1 MYTIKTKIVL
11 RADSKTFEWESID
24 KWNIMIEEA
33 LEGWRYSNDCSSHF
47 FYIAL
52 RAAAPYQSLRINS
65 TVSIV
70 DSYMLSKH
78 DN

>member
-33 LEGWRYSNDCSSHF
+33 LEGLDGIPLMIAVLIFSISH
-47 FYIAL
+47 
-52 RAAAPYQSLRINS
+52 
-65 TVSIV
+65 
-70 DSYMLSKH
+70 
-78 DN
+78 

>member
-33 LEGWRYSNDCSSHF
+33 LEGLDGISLMIAVLISSISH
-47 FYIAL
+47 
-52 RAAAPYQSLRINS
+52 
-65 TVSIV
+65 
-70 DSYMLSKH
+70 
-78 DN
+78 